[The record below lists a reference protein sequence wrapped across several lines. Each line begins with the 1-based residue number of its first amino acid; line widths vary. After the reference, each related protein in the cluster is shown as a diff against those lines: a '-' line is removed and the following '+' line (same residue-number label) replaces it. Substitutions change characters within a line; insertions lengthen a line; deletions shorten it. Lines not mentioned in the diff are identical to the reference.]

1 MTIIDG
7 RYYLPHF
14 TDEETEAQ
22 WGLNDL
28 PVVTPL
34 SSKARIYIYI
44 FLAHCCSASE
54 ILVP

>member
-1 MTIIDG
+1 MGGTI
-7 RYYLPHF
+7 YPHF